1 MFRVQAASLMPL
13 LRQSNV
19 VVKAP
24 TGSGKTLAYAVPIVQ
39 QILQRQAEQPDS
51 AHDLSHIVLVP
62 TLELVGQVRR
72 QIGELLR
79 YCSDA
84 VRVVAL
90 DGASPDVNAARVRDQ
105 RPNIV
110 VATPTQMLAY
120 CDPSGASVAGGAAA
134 AAKSGKKK
142 SAVSSK
148 SSSGADFL
156 AVLRAGLRMLVI
168 DEADQILS
176 FGHAAELEALLRPS
190 ILGAHG
196 FQIALFSATLETD
209 VAKLQDLYLPEAV
222 VVHVS
227 DLAMS
232 SQRNGSSAGLA
243 QFFHRVRAADKMLY
257 AVFLLRFGIIQG
269 RVLYFVHSIDAAVR
283 LKLLL
288 AHFSLAAAVLNH
300 ELPANSRAAI
310 LAQFN
315 RGAIDVLIATDAAS
329 GEKEEE
335 EMERK
340 EQAKKA
346 RKAEGKRRANE
357 AAAAAAGEDEEA
369 AMKDEPAVKTEEEQ
383 EEDEDVK
390 PPPGKKAKKGTAA
403 AVAAAAS
410 AAASSSP
417 AAAAPAASSSLAAA
431 ASSANVS
438 RGVDFKDVDVVVNVD
453 FPLTARSYVHRVGR
467 TARAGKAG
475 TAVSFVATPDEEAVL
490 HQVDPLVDEREP
502 GLPDIVPAPEENL
515 TVHAIVHALPLS
527 KEVLDSV
534 AGFRYRFDDLSR
546 AVTSAA
552 VREERLAAIKVEL
565 LNSAR
570 LQGYFEDNPH
580 EAALLRSDKVLR
592 KAKIQKHLEHVP
604 SYLLPEGADGS
615 APGAP
620 VIGRAVSAD
629 SAHLHASGSSADK
642 NRNKLRRAKHK
653 AGIASGNA
661 KTKLGLEGMSGIK
674 LAKAKG
680 RHTMATKAATDP
692 LRSFRARPLSAA
704 AAAMGGSSSN
714 AGAAA
719 AKPKVAF

>member
-1 MFRVQAASLMPL
+1 
-13 LRQSNV
+13 
-19 VVKAP
+19 
-24 TGSGKTLAYAVPIVQ
+24 
-39 QILQRQAEQPDS
+39 
-51 AHDLSHIVLVP
+51 
-62 TLELVGQVRR
+62 
-72 QIGELLR
+72 
-79 YCSDA
+79 
-84 VRVVAL
+84 
-90 DGASPDVNAARVRDQ
+90 
-105 RPNIV
+105 
-110 VATPTQMLAY
+110 
-120 CDPSGASVAGGAAA
+120 
-134 AAKSGKKK
+134 
-142 SAVSSK
+142 
-148 SSSGADFL
+148 
-156 AVLRAGLRMLVI
+156 
-168 DEADQILS
+168 
-176 FGHAAELEALLRPS
+176 
-190 ILGAHG
+190 
-196 FQIALFSATLETD
+196 
-209 VAKLQDLYLPEAV
+209 
-222 VVHVS
+222 
-227 DLAMS
+227 
-232 SQRNGSSAGLA
+232 
-243 QFFHRVRAADKMLY
+243 
-257 AVFLLRFGIIQG
+257 
-269 RVLYFVHSIDAAVR
+269 
-283 LKLLL
+283 
-288 AHFSLAAAVLNH
+288 
-300 ELPANSRAAI
+300 
-310 LAQFN
+310 
-315 RGAIDVLIATDAAS
+315 
-329 GEKEEE
+329 
-335 EMERK
+335 
-340 EQAKKA
+340 
-346 RKAEGKRRANE
+346 
-357 AAAAAAGEDEEA
+357 
-369 AMKDEPAVKTEEEQ
+369 VKTEEEQ

-390 PPPGKKAKKGTAA
+390 PPPGKKAKKGTATA
-403 AVAAAAS
+403 AAAAAS

-417 AAAAPAASSSLAAA
+417 AAAAPAAASSSLVAAA

-475 TAVSFVATPDEEAVL
+475 TAVSFVSTPDEEAVL

-629 SAHLHASGSSADK
+629 SAHLHALGSSADK

-704 AAAMGGSSSN
+704 AAAMGGSGG
-714 AGAAA
+714 GAAA
-719 AKPKVAF
+719 AATKPKVAF